1 MTVNHIHCPGKK
13 PYIIPRGGSS
23 DRSIWGY
30 IDCWS
35 EMENQDYFNEI
46 TDIVV
51 SGSGGTDLDLALAN
65 YWSGLRK
72 RVHEVRIWGE
82 SKDFF
87 LTCEAFF
94 RLVSKK
100 SKGQIVSRTGFIS
113 ETEVVDGEFE
123 TTQSKLELK
132 NVPIEDIIDI
142 IDGYVGKHRFI
153 S

>member
-1 MTVNHIHCPGKK
+1 MAMNHIHCPGKK

-51 SGSGGTDLDLALAN
+51 VSGSGGTGLDLALAN
-65 YWSGLRK
+65 YWSGFRK
-72 RVHEVRIWGE
+72 RVHGVRIWGE

-87 LTCEAFF
+87 SHAKHSLDWFPKTLRSGLQCDF
-94 RLVSKK
+94 RPRSL
-100 SKGQIVSRTGFIS
+100 I
-113 ETEVVDGEFE
+113 
-123 TTQSKLELK
+123 
-132 NVPIEDIIDI
+132 
-142 IDGYVGKHRFI
+142 
-153 S
+153 